1 MDLKIIKLPQV
12 MKMTSFSVS
21 SIYRLCNEGKFP
33 TKIKIGSRSVG
44 WRESDIIDYI
54 NQCEKDS

>member
-1 MDLKIIKLPQV
+1 ME
-12 MKMTSFSVS
+12 MTSFSVS

-33 TKIKIGSRSVG
+33 KKIKIGSRSVG
-44 WRESDIIDYI
+44 WRESDVIDYI